1 MTATSK
7 VHSRHTIGL
16 LYGALA
22 YASFSWSDAFIKL
35 LGGAVPP
42 FQLMFLGGLSGLVV
56 VPWLLRSGGRWRDI
70 VSPRRPLIW
79 LMRLILGALNT
90 IGAIWAFER
99 LSMPEAFALIF
110 LMPIFVTLLSVMF
123 LAEHVGW
130 RRWLAV
136 AAGFAGV
143 LIVLRPG
150 FRELNIGHFGA
161 LLAGLCGAASVV
173 LVRKAGDT
181 ESRVTLFTTTLVGSI
196 VIGGVLSVS
205 TWKGLGLD
213 TSLKTAAYGLL
224 SAAGGLFLMMATL
237 KAPVNHVAPIQ
248 YTQMLWAIF
257 IGYFMFKEGVDA
269 LTWLGIAVILVA
281 GLFTLLR
288 EEPDGLVAPAA
299 LVALTA
305 LSLPTAGHLGN

>member
-1 MTATSK
+1 MAKATTLRSQ
-7 VHSRHTIGL
+7 TTTGL
-16 LYGALA
+16 LYGAAA
-22 YASFSWSDAFIKL
+22 YAAFSWSDAFIKL

-42 FQLMFLGGLSGLVV
+42 FQLMFLGSLCGLVV
-56 VPWLLRSGGRWRDI
+56 VPLVLRTGGQWRDI
-70 VSPRRPLIW
+70 IAPRRPLIW
-79 LMRLILGALNT
+79 FLRLIFGVLNT

-110 LMPIFVTLLSVMF
+110 LMPIFVTLLSVIF
-123 LAEHVGW
+123 LREHVGW

-161 LLAGLCGAASVV
+161 VLAGLCGAASVV

-181 ESRVTLFTTTLVGSI
+181 ESRITLFTTTLVGSI
-196 VIGGVLSVS
+196 VIGGCLSI
-205 TWKGLGLD
+205 TQWKGMD
-213 TSLKTAAYGLL
+213 MDMTLKTVGYGLL

-237 KAPVNHVAPIQ
+237 KAPVNQVAPIQ
-248 YTQMLWAIF
+248 YSQMLWAVF
-257 IGYFMFKEGVDA
+257 LGYFLFKDTVDGF
-269 LTWLGIAVILVA
+269 TWLGIAVILVA

-288 EEPDGLVAPAA
+288 EEHITGWWHRQRW
-299 LVALTA
+299 
-305 LSLPTAGHLGN
+305 LP

>member
-1 MTATSK
+1 MTNAPPTEAKSS
-7 VHSRHTIGL
+7 HALGL

-22 YASFSWSDAFIKL
+22 YACFSWSDAFIKL
-35 LGGAVPP
+35 LGGDVPP
-42 FQLMFLGGLSGLVV
+42 FQLMFLGGLCGLVV
-56 VPWLLRSGGRWRDI
+56 VPWVLRSGGQWQDI
-70 VSPRRPLIW
+70 VRPKRPGIW
-79 LMRLILGALNT
+79 CMRLILGALNT

-123 LAEHVGW
+123 LSEHVGW

-136 AAGFAGV
+136 DVGFAGV

-161 LLAGLCGAASVV
+161 VLAGLCGAGSVV

-181 ESRVTLFTTTLVGSI
+181 ESRITLFTTTLVGSI
-196 VIGGVLSVS
+196 VIGGLLTITS
-205 TWKGLGLD
+205 WRGLD
-213 TSLKTAAYGLL
+213 LDMAVKTAGYGLL

-248 YTQMLWAIF
+248 YSQMLWAVF
-257 IGYFMFKEGVDA
+257 LGYFMFKEGVDTF
-269 LTWLGIAVILVA
+269 TWVGIAVILAA

-288 EEPDGLVAPAA
+288 EEQ
-299 LVALTA
+299 LTGWWHRQRW
-305 LSLPTAGHLGN
+305 LP